1 MRAREFVVEA
11 KTFDSDRATLDPDIA
26 YPMHDA
32 YILPGLRNNDAY
44 KSYRLG
50 IAIARARADAGGA
63 GKDLPPWHAQ
73 GALGPNAVVVGF
85 NNGIEPIIDHALRMT
100 DIPGGK
106 KLVGTQNSQE
116 PASVDTRSP
125 VTGFAGYPR

>member
-1 MRAREFVVEA
+1 MRAREFVTES
-11 KTFDSDRATLDPDIA
+11 KTFASDRAKLSADIE

-32 YILPGLRNNDAY
+32 YVLPGLRNNDAY

-73 GALGPNAVVVGF
+73 GALGPNAVIVGF
-85 NNGIEPIIDHALRMT
+85 NNGIEPIIDHALAMT

-106 KLVGTQNSQE
+106 KLVGTQASQE
-116 PASVDTRSP
+116 PPGVDTQSP
-125 VTGFAGYPR
+125 VRAFKGYPR